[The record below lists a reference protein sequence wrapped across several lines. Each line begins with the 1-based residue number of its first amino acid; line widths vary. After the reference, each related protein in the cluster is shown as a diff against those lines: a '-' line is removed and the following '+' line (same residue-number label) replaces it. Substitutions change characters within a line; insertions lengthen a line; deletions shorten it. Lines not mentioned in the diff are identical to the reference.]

1 MATRAEIETGRDR
14 NALVADAGFKRL
26 SLLSVAAGV
35 LCAYGAFALLAGL
48 TIGVLDAVGADVDVS
63 SQWRDLGIAGGVV
76 VAGLLFAAYL
86 FGGYVA
92 GRMARRSGLVHGGA
106 VFVLGVVLA
115 AVVAGVARQLGA
127 AEAAVAGLRDLG
139 VPTTA
144 AEWGDVATVAGL
156 VSLAAMIV
164 GSLLGGSRGERW
176 HARLL
181 TRALDPR
188 VGAEAQAVRDAE
200 RRAAEAERRAV
211 DAEERRTG
219 AFERV
224 RAVTPARTRRVDRDA
239 ATREVVLDDR
249 DWDRAHRG
257 EAGGDGAV
265 PATGPTQ
272 TARTDRTA
280 AIDDTGRT
288 DRTDDT
294 DRGDGTDRDR
304 RRGRVRRLQP
314 VMGRRTGPS
323 DGRTE

>member
-1 MATRAEIETGRDR
+1 
-14 NALVADAGFKRL
+14 
-26 SLLSVAAGV
+26 
-35 LCAYGAFALLAGL
+35 
-48 TIGVLDAVGADVDVS
+48 
-63 SQWRDLGIAGGVV
+63 
-76 VAGLLFAAYL
+76 
-86 FGGYVA
+86 
-92 GRMARRSGLVHGGA
+92 
-106 VFVLGVVLA
+106 
-115 AVVAGVARQLGA
+115 
-127 AEAAVAGLRDLG
+127 
-139 VPTTA
+139 
-144 AEWGDVATVAGL
+144 VATVAGL

-265 PATGPTQ
+265 AATGPTQ

-314 VMGRRTGPS
+314 VMGRRTEPS